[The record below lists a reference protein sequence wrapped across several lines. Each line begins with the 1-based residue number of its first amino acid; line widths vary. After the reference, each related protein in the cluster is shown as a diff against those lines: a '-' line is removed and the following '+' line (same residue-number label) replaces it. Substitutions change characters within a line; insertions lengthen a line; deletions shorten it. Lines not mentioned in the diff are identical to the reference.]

1 MTLSDIVLIVF
12 VIQINL
18 VATMTFGSIA
28 WSMFEDT
35 NVGAEISEWI
45 ISKFKGAPTVDAEPV
60 RHGKWIR
67 DEFGAKCGACGLYA
81 YRDKF
86 DQPWESPYCPNCG
99 ARMEEQNDNN

>member
-45 ISKFKGAPTVDAEPV
+45 ISKFKGD
-60 RHGKWIR
+60 
-67 DEFGAKCGACGLYA
+67 DE
-81 YRDKF
+81 
-86 DQPWESPYCPNCG
+86 E
-99 ARMEEQNDNN
+99 